1 MIGEYLSCTGADC
14 RARDAFGKCPFDYI
28 RDTEGWMDSG
38 YFSEEVRARL
48 KGTSNAPLF
57 SHDYMLVFFFF
68 TYPDSIWPEA
78 SKRLDQVHI
87 TSCQDNKTKAL
98 ILT

>member
-1 MIGEYLSCTGADC
+1 MIGKYLLCTGADC

-28 RDTEGWMDSG
+28 KDTEEWMDSG

-57 SHDYMLVFFFF
+57 SHDYMLACSF
-68 TYPDSIWPEA
+68 YPDSIWPEA
-78 SKRLDQVHI
+78 SKRPDQVHI
-87 TSCQDNKTKAL
+87 TSCQDHKTKAL
-98 ILT
+98 IPT